1 MKKII
6 LNFLMLFSLML
17 VLPVFSQDNSKQNEP
32 SQPSATLEIQENLSV
47 NAIDCK
53 EVNWPPV
60 EKRTVKV
67 PTGRHIL
74 CSSYHVTNSEEWV
87 TTQKSV
93 NKILVEANFEEGK
106 KYLLQY
112 KLNGEDVTLELKE
125 Q

>member
-6 LNFLMLFSLML
+6 FSSLALFSLVL
-17 VLPVFSQDNSKQNEP
+17 VLPLFSQDNSKQEDL
-32 SQPSATLEIQENLSV
+32 QPTATLEIQENLSV

-60 EKRTVKV
+60 EKRTVEV
-67 PTGRHIL
+67 PVGRHIL

-93 NKILVEANFEEGK
+93 TKILVEADFEEGK
-106 KYLLQY
+106 KYLLRY
-112 KLNGEDVTLELKE
+112 KLNGEDVILELKK